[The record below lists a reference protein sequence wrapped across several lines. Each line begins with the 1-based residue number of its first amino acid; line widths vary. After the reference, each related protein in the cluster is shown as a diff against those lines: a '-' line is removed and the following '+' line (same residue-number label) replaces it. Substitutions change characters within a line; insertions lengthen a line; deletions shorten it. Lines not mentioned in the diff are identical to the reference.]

1 MELRPYFSN
10 FRHVDPDMVMEA
22 VQSFNL
28 SLQGVEMVTFLLSY
42 FFALNIRS
50 PESLRLPIAIG
61 LRLRPS
67 SCAVNVRRAMCFVY
81 RALSVNS
88 FIFVT
93 SS

>member
-61 LRLRPS
+61 PRPS

>member
-61 LRLRPS
+61 LHPS

>member
-61 LRLRPS
+61 LRPS

-81 RALSVNS
+81 RALSVKS

>member
-61 LRLRPS
+61 LRLS